1 MCTSARYQTAKLIK
15 KIKKMKI
22 APLFNLRA
30 LLGLFL
36 FCAVAFRVAGAPPGK
51 SRLGALLSL

>member
-1 MCTSARYQTAKLIK
+1 
-15 KIKKMKI
+15 MKI
-22 APLFNLRA
+22 APLFNPRA

-36 FCAVAFRVAGAPPGK
+36 FCAVAFGVAGAPPGK